1 MKNDS
6 DPAGSPEL
14 RQKAESLLGP
24 ESGAGED
31 IADMSL
37 QDIDGLIH
45 ELRVHQI
52 ELSMQN
58 DELRRIQVELEK
70 SRDRYEHLYD
80 FAPAAYLTVDEK
92 GMLLAANL
100 TATALLGRHRADLVG
115 RMFSSFVQREDQDI
129 WYLHRKRLL
138 ETDDF
143 QTFQLRLVKNDGGAF
158 YVNLECNVVEE
169 SGSGPKQIRIVA
181 VDITD
186 RKKMEE
192 ELRRSR
198 DNLDLQV
205 QRRTAEL
212 KNRAEQLS
220 RLSMEI
226 TLTEQRERRRIA
238 QVLHDHL
245 QQLLVAARIGQ
256 EVVVS
261 KMDDALKPDA
271 ERVLGLI
278 SQSITDT
285 RSLSTELAPP
295 VLRSSDLTA
304 SFRWLAR
311 WMHENQGFDIK
322 LESEEQIELE
332 SNRFVVLLF
341 QSVRELLLNVLK
353 HAGVKSATLTMKK
366 ENGYLGIS
374 VMDRG
379 VGFNPET
386 VWKNENSDRK
396 FGLITIRERLL
407 HLGGSLEIESRPNAG
422 ATISLIVPLDKE
434 RPAKKEFPGCEI
446 HGTPVSALT
455 SAQQLTGKISV
466 LIADDHPVMR
476 DGLSRMLS
484 SHPDIEVL
492 DQASNGREAVQLA
505 REIVPDVILMD
516 ISMPIMDGLEAIRII
531 HSEFPHIRIIGLSMY
546 DEDDQA
552 EASLN
557 AGAVAYLSKS
567 QNIDLILSTIRGEV

>member
-1 MKNDS
+1 M
-6 DPAGSPEL
+6 
-14 RQKAESLLGP
+14 
-24 ESGAGED
+24 
-31 IADMSL
+31 
-37 QDIDGLIH
+37 
-45 ELRVHQI
+45 
-52 ELSMQN
+52 
-58 DELRRIQVELEK
+58 
-70 SRDRYEHLYD
+70 
-80 FAPAAYLTVDEK
+80 
-92 GMLLAANL
+92 
-100 TATALLGRHRADLVG
+100 
-115 RMFSSFVQREDQDI
+115 
-129 WYLHRKRLL
+129 
-138 ETDDF
+138 
-143 QTFQLRLVKNDGGAF
+143 
-158 YVNLECNVVEE
+158 
-169 SGSGPKQIRIVA
+169 
-181 VDITD
+181 
-186 RKKMEE
+186 
-192 ELRRSR
+192 
-198 DNLDLQV
+198 
-205 QRRTAEL
+205 
-212 KNRAEQLS
+212 
-220 RLSMEI
+220 
-226 TLTEQRERRRIA
+226 
-238 QVLHDHL
+238 
-245 QQLLVAARIGQ
+245 
-256 EVVVS
+256 
-261 KMDDALKPDA
+261 
-271 ERVLGLI
+271 
-278 SQSITDT
+278 
-285 RSLSTELAPP
+285 
-295 VLRSSDLTA
+295 
-304 SFRWLAR
+304 
-311 WMHENQGFDIK
+311 
-322 LESEEQIELE
+322 
-332 SNRFVVLLF
+332 
-341 QSVRELLLNVLK
+341 
-353 HAGVKSATLTMKK
+353 
-366 ENGYLGIS
+366 GIS

-434 RPAKKEFPGCEI
+434 RPAKKEFPGCKI